1 MFSGGSSLVRSRV
14 TDSGL
19 GLPDTERQVF
29 KAGRETPLRHGNE
42 LGLWLVNWIVTGVGG
57 DVTATVDSGTTI
69 TLRLSLVDGTS
80 AESGEHH
87 RYGALSALAERHSPH
102 ARRQ

>member
-19 GLPDTERQVF
+19 GLPDTERQVL

-42 LGLWLVNWIVTGVGG
+42 LGLWLVNWIVT
-57 DVTATVDSGTTI
+57 ATVDSGTTI
-69 TLRLSLVDGTS
+69 TLRLPLVDGTS

>member
-19 GLPDTERQVF
+19 GLPDTERQVL

-42 LGLWLVNWIVTGVGG
+42 LGLWLINWI
-57 DVTATVDSGTTI
+57 VTATVDSGTTI
-69 TLRLSLVDGTS
+69 TLRLPLVDGTS

>member
-42 LGLWLVNWIVTGVGG
+42 LGLWLVNWIVT
-57 DVTATVDSGTTI
+57 ATVDSGTTI
-69 TLRLSLVDGTS
+69 TLRLPLVDGTS